1 MITENVVISE
11 YISRK
16 LSHCSAYNW
25 ITKEKNGRASPITSM
40 VLRRKAKVRKR
51 DGAKMQSPRLEAQ
64 TPFSSPER
72 VLCTKRA
79 CGAGNP
85 GGTLEHHLLGCTQ
98 HP

>member
-1 MITENVVISE
+1 MFSLQLD
-11 YISRK
+11 YK
-16 LSHCSAYNW
+16 G
-25 ITKEKNGRASPITSM
+25 KEWQGLTHNKHGF
-40 VLRRKAKVRKR
+40 KKKGKKVRKR
-51 DGAKMQSPRLEAQ
+51 DGAKRQSPRLEAQ

-85 GGTLEHHLLGCTQ
+85 DGTLEHHLLGCTQ